1 VSARAALVL
10 GICLILAALLH
21 GGLYAPGHD
30 FVVNRFT
37 GHFQFV
43 PSEDDAWGEEDEGVN
58 DARCRALTAK
68 RPPDRVSGLHRRR

>member
-1 VSARAALVL
+1 MTARAALVL
-10 GICLILAALLH
+10 GICLILAALVH

-43 PSEDDAWGEEDEGVN
+43 PSEDDAWGDEDEGVN
-58 DARCRALTAK
+58 DARCRALTSK
-68 RPPDRVSGLHRRR
+68 NPPDRVSRLYRRR